1 MTYKEI
7 HKVTENYILAETLSA
22 WIGQDTVQNKK
33 DLWTPEI
40 LLAGNRMLE
49 LFSYKTLVS
58 FMNKE
63 GQRGR
68 RSRVL

>member
-1 MTYKEI
+1 M
-7 HKVTENYILAETLSA
+7 ENYIVAETLSA
-22 WIGQDTVQNKK
+22 WIGQDTAQNEK

-63 GQRGR
+63 GQ
-68 RSRVL
+68 